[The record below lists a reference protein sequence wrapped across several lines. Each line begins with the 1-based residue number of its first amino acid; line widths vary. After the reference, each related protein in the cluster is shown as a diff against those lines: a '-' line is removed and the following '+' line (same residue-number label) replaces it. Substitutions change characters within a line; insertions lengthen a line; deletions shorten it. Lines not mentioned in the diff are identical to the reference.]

1 MPSIHS
7 FFACLAALFLFG
19 GSATAGPFVPS
30 GDIAL
35 RHDIQRLSDHGV
47 IRSTITTWP
56 MAWAPILRDIDN
68 ADVNGMREDV
78 LQALA
83 RVRERAS
90 WETATQEVH
99 FNTKIGVADNGRLI
113 RSYDDTPRGRAE
125 VSAGL
130 SWIGERLSL
139 DLNVQGVDSAIDDQE
154 FRVDNSM
161 LGIAAG
167 NWSLSLSTMQ
177 RWWGPGWDSSL
188 ILSNNAR
195 PFPSIVIDRLFN
207 DPFKSKWLS
216 WMGPWDLNVMFG
228 ELESDRVIP
237 NAQFFGMRFNFRPLP
252 SLELGLTRT
261 AQWCGDGRPCD
272 LDAFRNLL
280 IGKDNRGGEGINLDN
295 EPGNQLAG
303 VDFRWAPTLLNMPV
317 AIYGQFIGE
326 DEAGGFPSRWMGQF
340 GTEWS
345 GYLMGKYSTRVFA
358 EFAGTSCQFYESSEI
373 FDCAYEHGVY
383 RTGYRYRGAAIGHS
397 VDKDAR
403 LVSLGASL
411 VDDMDQQWR
420 ALVRYGKLNR
430 GGTNDRN
437 TVASEPTELA
447 SIDLTHSR
455 AFWFGVLEGSVGVER
470 REVSSTGASDSE
482 ARLYVQWRSS
492 F

>member
-1 MPSIHS
+1 MQSIFS
-7 FFACLAALFLFG
+7 SLARVASLVLIC
-19 GSATAGPFVPS
+19 GSSLAGPFVPS
-30 GDIAL
+30 GDIGL

-68 ADVNGMREDV
+68 ADVTGMRADV
-78 LQALA
+78 LAALA
-83 RVRERAS
+83 RVRERAR
-90 WETATQEVH
+90 WETATNELH

-130 SWIGERLSL
+130 SWIGERVSL
-139 DLNVQGVDSAIDDQE
+139 DLNVQGVDSYIDDQE
-154 FRVDNSM
+154 FRADNSM
-161 LGIAAG
+161 LGVAVG
-167 NWSLSLSTMQ
+167 NWSVSLSTMQ

-188 ILSNNAR
+188 VLSNNAR
-195 PFPSIVIDRLFN
+195 PFPAIVIDRLFN
-207 DPFKSKWLS
+207 DPFETKWLS
-216 WMGPWDLNVMFG
+216 WLGHWDLNVMFG

-252 SLELGLTRT
+252 SLEVGLTRT

-272 LDAFRNLL
+272 AKTFGNLL
-280 IGKDNRGGEGINLDN
+280 IGKDNRGGEGIDVDN

-303 VDFRWAPTLLNMPV
+303 VDFRWAPKLLDMPV

-340 GTEWS
+340 GAEWS
-345 GYLMGKYSTRVFA
+345 GYLMGKYSTRAFA
-358 EFAGTSCQFYESSEI
+358 EFAGTSCQFYESSEL
-373 FDCAYEHGVY
+373 FDCAYEHEIY
-383 RTGYRYRGAAIGHS
+383 QTGYRFRGAAIGHS
-397 VDKDAR
+397 VDNDAR
-403 LVSLGASL
+403 LVSAGISA
-411 VDDMDQQWR
+411 VDDKDQQWR
-420 ALVRYGKLNR
+420 AILRYGKLNR

-437 TVASEPTELA
+437 SVAGERTALF

-455 AFWFGVLEGSVGVER
+455 AFWFGVLEGSIGIER
-470 REVSSTGASDSE
+470 REVSSTGVSDE
-482 ARLYVQWRSS
+482 EGRIYVQWRSS
-492 F
+492 Y